1 MIDSLLEAISMSPVA
16 TYMAEDPFAFPW
28 VETFHVI
35 SLVLVFG
42 SILLVDLRLMGL
54 ASRDYTISGLS
65 RTILPVTW
73 VAFLG
78 AVITGSLLFASNPYG
93 YFDNTAFRAKV
104 ILLLLAGVNMAMGRS
119 IGCCVAKH
127 WHISECRRALPGYWR
142 SASGPI
148 PGHDEFD
155 MPLIAPT
162 PSRAISAAM
171 KWQRDPGS
179 SPG

>member
-1 MIDSLLEAISMSPVA
+1 MIDSLLDAISQSAIA

-35 SLVLVFG
+35 SLVIVFG

-54 ASRDYTISGLS
+54 ASRDYSVSGLS

-73 VAFLG
+73 VAFVG

-104 ILLLLAGVNMAMGRS
+104 ILLLLAGVNMA
-119 IGCCVAKH
+119 VFH
-127 WHISECRRALPGYWR
+127 LFTQRRGHLDGPGL
-142 SASGPI
+142 I
-148 PGHDEFD
+148 PGGARVAGFVSAT
-155 MPLIAPT
+155 LWIGIIACGRWIGFT
-162 PSRAISAAM
+162 M
-171 KWQRDPGS
+171 
-179 SPG
+179 SPF